1 MVETR
6 NKGKSQ
12 ASTQPSKKAKPTPKR
27 QQPVKPNPNA
37 PPPPSVNHRFNNNA
51 ARDRF
56 RDIRGYRV
64 IPERG
69 FDFPKLISNPEFFQQ
84 ANKTLGIEFY
94 ANARLMGQR
103 YVSFVRGKEI
113 DYSPEKINAL
123 LEIVPPEECGVKRM
137 MEECKDWSD
146 ERWEEL
152 LLQLCVE
159 GAKWQ
164 GGSHMLLKADF
175 KPYAKAWASFVVQTL
190 EGTSCTSEIPLAR
203 LLTVSAILDGLPIN
217 VGELIANNI
226 YMFASGTKKAI
237 PHLSLINWLCESQDC
252 DLFANDLSAA
262 MMKPLNDTYLDS
274 FTKDYQERLHAIQVA
289 EAAAA
294 GQPEPQPVRRSQPP
308 PTQTV
313 HGEGSSQQGAY
324 APLHP
329 MMLDYMFGHAI
340 WMNEVSA
347 QEYWNRPRFGQ
358 EFTEAVCLN
367 RRAMTGSFER
377 FDGSEEAM
385 DNYFNV
391 TRGRAQD
398 REQEIRN
405 DFAAGSRQSRYHL
418 GEDTFA
424 EENRATWI
432 PEDQMQD

>member
-1 MVETR
+1 MIFE
-6 NKGKSQ
+6 Q
-12 ASTQPSKKAKPTPKR
+12 AK
-27 QQPVKPNPNA
+27 
-37 PPPPSVNHRFNNNA
+37 
-51 ARDRF
+51 
-56 RDIRGYRV
+56 
-64 IPERG
+64 
-69 FDFPKLISNPEFFQQ
+69 
-84 ANKTLGIEFY
+84 KTLGIEFY
-94 ANARLMGQR
+94 ANARFMGQR

-113 DYSPEKINAL
+113 DYSPERINAL

-159 GAKWQ
+159 GAQWR

-190 EGTSCTSEIPLAR
+190 EGTSCTSELPLAR

-294 GQPEPQPVRRSQPP
+294 GQPEPQPQPVRRPQPP
-308 PTQTV
+308 PPQTI
-313 HGEGSSQQGAY
+313 HGEGSSQQGA
-324 APLHP
+324 H
-329 MMLDYMFGHAI
+329 
-340 WMNEVSA
+340 
-347 QEYWNRPRFGQ
+347 EYWNRPRFGQ
-358 EFTEAVCLN
+358 EFTKAMCLN

-385 DNYFNV
+385 DNYFDV

-405 DFAAGSRQSRYHL
+405 DFAAGSRQSRYHF